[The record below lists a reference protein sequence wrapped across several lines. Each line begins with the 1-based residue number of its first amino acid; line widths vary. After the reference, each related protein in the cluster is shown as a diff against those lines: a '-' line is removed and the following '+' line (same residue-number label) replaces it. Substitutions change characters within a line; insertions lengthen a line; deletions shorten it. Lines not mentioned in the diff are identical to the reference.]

1 MARAT
6 RRISRQSVSFQ
17 VAEHIREQIFAG
29 ELGFGSKVPQD
40 AIAEE
45 LGVSRLPVREALVAL
60 ESDGMV
66 TTEPHRGTFVADI
79 SPEDLLDH
87 YGICGVVHGMAASR
101 AADTITAEQLDELTA
116 VNDAMVGESD
126 AARAYE
132 LHWTFHQT
140 INRIGGSRRLRA
152 VLLQLSHQLPGS
164 LFTSVSPTDIDAAT
178 AHAAIL
184 DALRAGD
191 GAAAAALCRDHLA
204 REGQLVID
212 RLRARGLWA
221 STGA

>member
-6 RRISRQSVSFQ
+6 RRISRQSVSFE
-17 VAEHIREQIFAG
+17 VAEHIRERIFTG

-66 TTEPHRGTFVADI
+66 VTEPHRGTFVADI

-101 AADTITAEQLDELTA
+101 VAAIITDEQLGELTD
-116 VNDAMVGESD
+116 VNDAMVAESD
-126 AARAYE
+126 PARAYE
-132 LHWTFHQT
+132 HHWTFHQT
-140 INRIGGSRRLRA
+140 INRLGGSRRLRA
-152 VLLQLSHQLPGS
+152 VLHQLSHQLPGS
-164 LFTSVSPTDIDAAT
+164 LFTSVSPVDIDAAT
-178 AHAAIL
+178 AHADIL
-184 DALRAGD
+184 TAFRGRD
-191 GAAAAALCRDHLA
+191 AAAASELCRAHLA
-204 REGQLVID
+204 REGELVVD
-212 RLRARGLWA
+212 RLRAQGLWGP
-221 STGA
+221 TGS